1 MASTADPI
9 ETFIK
14 SNRKFSISLLV
25 NSHSRL
31 GIQQM
36 SKGGLTFEDVLQSLY
51 SQGQALNGIEI
62 NAHSML
68 ILGIL
73 VPALTSKGQIK
84 LQIPREI
91 VSSEAAFIK
100 SILNLIYQK
109 CNNVEYPFVEEFK
122 NESMLYLQNKGAG
135 KLSEPLGSGGNG
147 QPFIP
152 PSDSTS
158 PRNSADLTG
167 NGVQRNS
174 HNAALSSLYADCDLP
189 DDHKAAANRIEFE
202 KSEPIVRLLAQVRKV
217 GMDILF
223 PQSTHDKVCRCT
235 PSLNAI
241 LTIFFFRFWLA
252 SLWQFVPQVL
262 LLTENLS
269 TWSWL

>member
-1 MASTADPI
+1 MATTADPI

-14 SNRKFSISLLV
+14 SNRKFSMSLLI

-31 GIQQM
+31 GILQM

-51 SQGQALNGIEI
+51 SQGQSLNGIEI

-91 VSSEAAFIK
+91 VSSESAFIK

-122 NESMLYLQNKGAG
+122 NESMLYLQNKGSGSG
-135 KLSEPLGSGGNG
+135 KFSEPLGSGGS
-147 QPFIP
+147 QPFVNP
-152 PSDSTS
+152 AAES
-158 PRNSADLTG
+158 PRTGAGSSGSDLSV
-167 NGVQRNS
+167 NNVRRNS
-174 HNAALSSLYADCDLP
+174 TNGALSSLYADCDLP

-223 PQSTHDKVCRCT
+223 PQSTHDKVCDSIVECVLVSSFFAIDTCVHFRCD
-235 PSLNAI
+235 SL
-241 LTIFFFRFWLA
+241 LVH
-252 SLWQFVPQVL
+252 SGPP
-262 LLTENLS
+262 
-269 TWSWL
+269 